1 MRYSTSINP
10 ESVLYAFGVNMSFLS
25 TIKYFFHRLH
35 IKCACRILSSLS
47 KRTYGSN
54 ELSNEVLLALA
65 PFYSQLVSMH
75 GAATDPAL
83 RSLLFAINQMIATNK
98 ANDFDYRLQSVLF
111 AFSSVIDKDRWNS
124 IASTWQEAIYAWSQ
138 LIAENDA
145 ESESKAKAK
154 AMIRTLFAMQFP
166 PEVRALIPPLIK
178 RDAPVMNTW
187 VYQNTVMQW
196 DIPPDALVLDIG
208 SGGWP
213 FKRADHLAD
222 KYPDKTTHR
231 AETMVR
237 DERPFFEVD
246 LEHLPF
252 DDKAYDF
259 VFCSHVLEHMDN
271 PGKALR
277 ELMRIGKR
285 GYIEVPTRLSDV
297 MLNFTRLPDH
307 HRWHGLLLGKILVLI
322 EWNDWERRELG
333 NYFFDALQ
341 SDYSNQFQDFFE
353 QNRDLFYVS
362 LTWADTIK
370 FLIIDK
376 HGKVIDSSES

>member
-1 MRYSTSINP
+1 M
-10 ESVLYAFGVNMSFLS
+10 FFLS

-35 IKCACRILSSLS
+35 IKCACRILSGLS
-47 KRTYGSN
+47 KRTYSSN

-65 PFYSQLVSMH
+65 PFYSQLVSKH
-75 GAATDPAL
+75 GAAIDPIL
-83 RSLLFAINQMIATNK
+83 RSLLLVVNHMIATNK
-98 ANDFDYRLQSVLF
+98 ANDLDSRLKSALF
-111 AFSSVIDKDRWNS
+111 AFSSVVDKDRWNNIDS
-124 IASTWQEAIYAWSQ
+124 NTQEVILACSQ
-138 LIAENDA
+138 LIAENGA
-145 ESESKAKAK
+145 ESESKARA
-154 AMIRTLFAMQFP
+154 AIRSLFAIQYP
-166 PEVRALIPPLIK
+166 PEARALIPSLIK

-237 DERPFFEVD
+237 DKRPFFEVD

-277 ELMRIGKR
+277 ELMRVGKN

-297 MLNFTRLPDH
+297 MLNFTRLPGH
-307 HRWHGLLLGKILVLI
+307 HRWHGVLLGKTLVLI

-370 FLIIDK
+370 FLVIDK